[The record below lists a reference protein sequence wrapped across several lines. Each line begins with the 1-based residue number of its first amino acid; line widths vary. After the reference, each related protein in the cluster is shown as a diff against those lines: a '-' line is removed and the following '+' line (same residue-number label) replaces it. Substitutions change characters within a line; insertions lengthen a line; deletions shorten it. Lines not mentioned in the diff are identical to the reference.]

1 MTTTRNTDPIRRI
14 TTKSGE
20 TRYRFIVDVGNR
32 PDGKR
37 DQRCFTFRTI
47 KEARAERSKI
57 IADRA
62 RGVLVKRDKITVGE
76 AIDGWLA
83 GKRNLRPSSQRSY
96 ADSLELAKSRLGDI
110 PLQKLTRA
118 RLDALI
124 TELQESGRRVGNVKR
139 QGLSPRS
146 INLMLSLLGSV
157 LDSAV
162 QDGLLARK
170 VAKMVERPRQT
181 KKETKTWNARE
192 VRTFLEAVTNDRL
205 NPAWRL
211 SFYGLRRGEV
221 LGLCWSDIDLDAK
234 TLTIRRA
241 LLDVAGEVMEVPPK
255 TERSGRALPLDD
267 ALVAALRSLRTQQAR
282 ERLEPGRRTRGAVG
296 ALPGGMWTAQVITS
310 WWTR

>member
-1 MTTTRNTDPIRRI
+1 M
-14 TTKSGE
+14 
-20 TRYRFIVDVGNR
+20 GNR

-62 RGVLVKRDKITVGE
+62 QGVLVKRDKITVGE

-205 NPAWRL
+205 NPAWRS